1 MSPPEL
7 ATDTP
12 VLDVLHPVAVG
23 VLELGR
29 VQADLILHHCIE
41 GWGGKTLH
49 TEEPLHR
56 ELRLDGDKGALGV
69 PNLVGV
75 GLDLLQKSCCH

>member
-1 MSPPEL
+1 MN
-7 ATDTP
+7 
-12 VLDVLHPVAVG
+12 
-23 VLELGR
+23 
-29 VQADLILHHCIE
+29 LILHHCIE
-41 GWGGKTLH
+41 GWCGKTLH

-75 GLDLLQKSCCH
+75 GLDLLQQSCIG